1 MALLNRS
8 RQALLVLSVALVA
21 LVVGSAGADGAPSA
35 KNDCASQAWRVA
47 NSGPTLAYGAVIVYH
62 NACDVHAV
70 QIRAFQPGG
79 SYEYALRR
87 QVNPTSG
94 ATNTTSWRSGL
105 SWSTRACSGTK
116 PVVSSIPVCPRR

>member
-47 NSGPTLAYGAVIVYH
+47 NSGPTLAYGAVIRAKLEHPRLLGQCNLRMCGINGHFLHRV
-62 NACDVHAV
+62 VH
-70 QIRAFQPGG
+70 RD
-79 SYEYALRR
+79 
-87 QVNPTSG
+87 
-94 ATNTTSWRSGL
+94 L
-105 SWSTRACSGTK
+105 S
-116 PVVSSIPVCPRR
+116 I